1 MSKEMSFP
9 IVGCI
14 GSEHRDAA
22 QYHQRWFV
30 VDAKGGWLSVAQCP
44 GLSGVSTDVRMGYL
58 VLRAPGMLRMDIPM
72 DVIED
77 DDSVRQTAQVADQTV
92 DVVDEGEVAAAWF
105 THVTGEPSRL
115 VKVHPEAKPVVWP
128 SSV

>member
-1 MSKEMSFP
+1 MSTEMSFP
-9 IVGCI
+9 VVGCS
-14 GSEHRDAA
+14 GSAHRDAA

-30 VDAKGGWLSVAQCP
+30 VDAKDRLLSATQCP
-44 GLSGVSTDVRMGYL
+44 GLAGVSTDVRMGYL
-58 VLRAPGMLRMDIPM
+58 VLRAPGILRMDIPM

-77 DDSVRQTAQVADQTV
+77 DDSVRQTAQVAEQTV

>member
-1 MSKEMSFP
+1 MSKEISFP
-9 IVGCI
+9 LVGGI
-14 GSEHRDAA
+14 GSDHSDAA

-30 VDAKGGWLSVAQCP
+30 VDAKDCLLSATQCP
-44 GLSGVSTDVRMGYL
+44 GLAGVAIDIRMGYL

-77 DDSVRQTAQVADQTV
+77 DDSVRKTAQVADQTV

-105 THVTGEPSRL
+105 THVTGQPSRL
-115 VKVHPEAKPVVWP
+115 VKVHPEAKPVIWP
-128 SSV
+128 TGG

>member
-1 MSKEMSFP
+1 MSTEISFP
-9 IVGCI
+9 LVGGI
-14 GSEHRDAA
+14 GSDHRDAA

-30 VDAKGGWLSVAQCP
+30 VDAKDSWLSAAQCP
-44 GLSGVSTDVRMGYL
+44 GLAGVAIDIRMGYL

-77 DDSVRQTAQVADQTV
+77 DESVRKTAQVAGQTV

-105 THVTGEPSRL
+105 THVMGQPSRL
-115 VKVHPEAKPVVWP
+115 VKVHPEAKPVIWP
-128 SSV
+128 TGG